1 MGEMTI
7 KERLAGV
14 RREMA
19 RRGVDAYIV
28 PTEDFHGSE
37 YVGAYFKVREY
48 LSGFTGSA
56 GTLLVMMQQAALW
69 TDGRY
74 FLQAK
79 EQLNGSGIDLMCAG
93 ESGVPTLADYLKQH
107 LRERAVVGFDG
118 RTVSSRFVKKLSDK
132 LQGKQVT
139 FAGGEDLADPV
150 WTERPRM
157 ACEPVWE
164 LEESFAGSARE
175 DKISAVR
182 GKMAEQGADALLL
195 SALDE
200 IAWLLN
206 LRGGDIQYTPAFL
219 SYLLLRR
226 TDALLFVQG
235 EAVGSELR
243 EKLCEAGVTLAP
255 YGAIEQELERI
266 PAGQTV
272 WLDDTKVNERLA
284 GSLPVSVKRLE
295 KPSPVERLKAVKTPA
310 EQRNMEQAHIR
321 DGVAVTRFIR
331 WVKENVGTQKIT
343 ELGAAKK
350 LEEFRKEEEG
360 YLCPSFAPIIAYG
373 AHGAVVHYEPTPETD
388 AVLLP
393 KSFCLAD
400 TGGHYWQGTTDIT
413 RTIALGAL
421 TEEEKRMYTLA
432 LRGHLNLGAAVFL
445 QGTGGQNLDVLA
457 RGPLWENGLDYRH
470 GTGHGVGYLLNVHEG
485 PQRFH
490 WRTLPESDSVPI
502 EEGMVISN
510 EPGLYMEGRFGIR
523 HENLLL
529 CCKAEK
535 TEYGQFLKFKNLTMV
550 PFDREAIVPSLM
562 TERELT
568 LLNHYHKIVYDTLA
582 PHLSEEEG
590 AWLLEAVREI
600 KRQ

>member
-1 MGEMTI
+1 MTI
-7 KERLAGV
+7 EERLAGL

-19 RRGVDAYIV
+19 RRGIDAYIV

-56 GTLLVMMQQAALW
+56 GTLLVMPGQAALW

-79 EQLNGSGIDLMCAG
+79 EQLDDSGIVLMRAG
-93 ESGVPTLADYLKQH
+93 ESGVPTLADYLKER

-118 RTVSSRFVKKLSDK
+118 RTVSSRFVKKLSEK
-132 LQGKQVT
+132 LRDKQVS
-139 FAGGEDLADPV
+139 FAGGEDLANLV
-150 WTERPRM
+150 WADRPRM

-164 LEESFAGSARE
+164 LGVSCAGSTRE
-175 DKISAVR
+175 EKIAVVR

-206 LRGGDIQYTPAFL
+206 LRGGDIQYTPVFL

-226 TDALLFVQG
+226 TDALLFVQQ
-235 EAVGSELR
+235 EAVDSKLR
-243 EKLCEAGVTLAP
+243 EKLCQAGVTLAP
-255 YGAIEQELERI
+255 YEAVERELGRI
-266 PAGQTV
+266 CAGQTV
-272 WLDDTKVNERLA
+272 WLDDKKVSDRLA
-284 GSLPVSVKRLE
+284 GSLPASARRLE
-295 KPSPVERLKAVKTPA
+295 MTSPVERLKAVKTPA
-310 EQRNMEQAHIR
+310 EQRNMEQAHIK

-331 WVKENVGTQKIT
+331 WVKENAGTEKIT
-343 ELGAAKK
+343 ELRAAQK
-350 LEEFRKEEEG
+350 LEELRAAMDG
-360 YLCPSFAPIIAYG
+360 YLGPSFSPIIAYG
-373 AHGAVVHYEPTPETD
+373 AHGAIVHYEPTPESD

-432 LRGHLNLGAAVFL
+432 LRGHLKLGAAVFL

-490 WRTLPESDSVPI
+490 WRSLPEVDNVPL

-510 EPGLYMEGRFGIR
+510 EPGLYIEGRFGIR

-529 CCKAEK
+529 CCRAGES
-535 TEYGQFLKFKNLTMV
+535 EYGQFLQFKTLTMV
-550 PFDREAIVPSLM
+550 PFDRDAIEPSLL
-562 TERELT
+562 TEGELAQ
-568 LLNHYHKIVYDTLA
+568 LNHYHQTVYNALA
-582 PHLSEEEG
+582 PHLTEEEC
-590 AWLLEAVREI
+590 AWLAEVTREI
-600 KRQ
+600 KRS